1 MSNREN
7 SSRRETEIAVIG
19 GGLVGG
25 ALAYGLA
32 RQGHE
37 VTVFDEG
44 DQAFRASRGNFGL
57 VWVQTKGGNE
67 PAYARWSWKSSDL
80 WKGFAAELSRETGT
94 DLQLVQDGGL
104 IFCETEEELQQQS
117 DLLAHIRTQLGGDYP
132 YEMLGNNQL
141 RKLMPE
147 AGPKVPGASWCP
159 MDGHVN
165 PLKLMMALHRGFS
178 QLGGRLENGAPVRSV
193 VMKDGGFEI
202 DHGGRI
208 WQAGKLV
215 LAAGL
220 GNKHLSVPLGLNA
233 PVEPNRGQVLIT
245 ERLEK
250 FMDYPT
256 VHVRQTAEGTIQIGD
271 SKEDVGLNAGTSLDV
286 YGKIARRAVTFF
298 PKLEHARLIRAWGA
312 LRVMSPDGLPIYQ
325 ESESCPGA
333 YLVTCHSGVTL
344 AAMHAGPV
352 ANWITGQTAAADMAA
367 FSGNRFNV

>member
-1 MSNREN
+1 MSIREKTI
-7 SSRRETEIAVIG
+7 RRETDVAVIG

-25 ALAYGLA
+25 AVAYGLA
-32 RQGHE
+32 RQGLD

-67 PAYARWSWKSSDL
+67 PAYARWSWKSSEL
-80 WKGFAAELSRETGT
+80 WKGFAAELSEQTAI
-94 DLQLVQDGGL
+94 DLQLAQDGGL
-104 IFCETEEELQQQS
+104 IFCESEEEMQQQS
-117 DLLAHIRTQLGGDYP
+117 DLLAGIRSQLGGDYP

-147 AGPKVPGASWCP
+147 AGPDVPGASWCP
-159 MDGHVN
+159 LDGHVN
-165 PLKLMMALHRGFS
+165 PLKLMMALHKAFAAN
-178 QLGGRLENGAPVRSV
+178 GGRLVNGAKASNIRSHE
-193 VMKDGGFEI
+193 GGYEI
-202 DHGGRI
+202 TSGSET

-220 GNKHLSVPLGLNA
+220 GNKALAAQVGLNA

-245 ERLEK
+245 ERLK
-250 FMDYPT
+250 PFMEYPT

-286 YGKIARRAVTFF
+286 YGRIARRAVRFF
-298 PKLEHARLIRAWGA
+298 PKLEHVRLIRAWGA

-325 ESESCPGA
+325 ESESHKGA
-333 YLVTCHSGVTL
+333 YVVTCHSGVTL

-352 ANWITGQTAAADMAA
+352 AGWIAGQSVPEDLTV
-367 FSGNRFNV
+367 FSGDRFNV